1 MAQFT
6 VEAFYFKMNPLSFLA
21 RSTFFR
27 FCLIGLLSFTIY
39 NILYIVCFVRFEK
52 SAVASITVAY
62 IASAIAH
69 FYLNKNFSF
78 KLHKKFTTNMLL
90 KYVFVICLTYGV
102 IYGLTHVFERQQFN
116 LLLLPV
122 ASTFVS
128 VILSF
133 FLLKCLVFQK
143 TEE

>member
-1 MAQFT
+1 
-6 VEAFYFKMNPLSFLA
+6 MNLLSALT

-27 FCLIGLLSFTIY
+27 FCLIGILSFTIY
-39 NILYIVCFVRFEK
+39 SAIYFVLLIRFEV
-52 SAVASITVAY
+52 SATTSITVAY
-62 IASAIAH
+62 IASAITH

-78 KLHKKFTTNMLL
+78 KLHETLTTSMVI
-90 KYVFVICLTYGV
+90 KYVFVICMTYGV
-102 IYGLTHVFERQQFN
+102 IYGLTQFFQRQQLN

-133 FLLKCLVFQK
+133 FSLKLLVFHK
-143 TEE
+143 

>member
-1 MAQFT
+1 
-6 VEAFYFKMNPLSFLA
+6 MNLLSVLIG
-21 RSTFFR
+21 STFFR

-39 NILYIVCFVRFEK
+39 NVVYVALLIRFEVN
-52 SAVASITVAY
+52 ATTSITVAY
-62 IASAIAH
+62 VASAITH

-78 KLHKKFTTNMLL
+78 KLHEKFTTNMVI
-90 KYVFVICLTYGV
+90 KYVFVICMTYGV
-102 IYGLTHVFERQQFN
+102 IYGLTQFFERQQIN

-133 FLLKCLVFQK
+133 FSLKLLVFQK
-143 TEE
+143 TKV